1 MLGQTSYTHDG
12 VLNYARRLPHAEQLK
27 LLEELAAMIRQQQ
40 VKEPEEPLHSLLE
53 LEGLG
58 AELWEG
64 IDPQKYIEEE
74 RKSLPK

>member
-40 VKEPEEPLHSLLE
+40 VEEPDESLHSLLE

-64 IDPQKYIEEE
+64 VDPQKYIEEE
-74 RKSLPK
+74 RRAWRG